1 MTEPLKI
8 KKSGATFQGLQ
19 IMTTAEQDYA
29 AHIIQKNFAASA
41 SGLGTVNID
50 GASGTSIGTFVDTTR
65 PYTVGQHPV
74 GVDITS
80 VTYTFK
86 QEVSPAASE
95 SLTRPVEYSTSG
107 IRQQNDTQLN
117 AAIIARALS
126 NMVNNGVGIYALQPS
141 APAGTWISR
150 GTITNTTSAGTN
162 TSTLWQKTDGTAP
175 TTIRPL
181 KYASGA
187 IREMTDAEIET
198 LTARFRNQII
208 STGIGTY
215 RVQTTAPTPGTW
227 ITTGSA
233 FDDTRNQRADSG
245 YTGAYTGSYT
255 NSFAGTYS
263 RAFSGTYSGSYSR
276 SFSGTYSRAFSGTY
290 SRAFSGSYVLLYA
303 GRVGG
308 TYTGSYTGFFAG
320 SYTGSF
326 TGSYTGS
333 FTGSYTG
340 SYTGTFGGS
349 YSGSF
354 SGSYSGTY
362 SGATIQA
369 TYETV
374 STVSLWVR
382 TA

>member
-29 AHIIQKNFAASA
+29 AHIIQKNFAATA

-74 GVDITS
+74 GSDVTS

-86 QEVSPAASE
+86 QEISPAASE
-95 SLTRPVEYSTSG
+95 SLTRPIEYSTTA

-141 APAGTWISR
+141 APAGTWVSR

-181 KYASGA
+181 KYVSGA

-215 RVQTTAPTPGTW
+215 RVQTSAPTPGTW

-233 FDDTRNQRADSG
+233 FNDTRNQRADSG
-245 YTGAYTGSYT
+245 YTGSYTGSYT
-255 NSFAGTYS
+255 N
-263 RAFSGTYSGSYSR
+263 
-276 SFSGTYSRAFSGTY
+276 SFSGTYSRAFSGVYTGSY
-290 SRAFSGSYVLLYA
+290 SRSFSGAYARAFSGTYVLLYA

-308 TYTGSYTGFFAG
+308 YYTGSYTG
-320 SYTGSF
+320 YF
-326 TGSYTGS
+326 TGSYTGTFS
-333 FTGSYTG
+333 GQYTG

-354 SGSYSGTY
+354 SGSYGGTY

-369 TYETV
+369 SYETV